1 MKKTLFLMAVLFGNL
16 LTAQD
21 LVNET
26 FVEKWDNSKTYILDI
41 LKVMPEEKLD
51 YKPTQREMSFKDQIF
66 HILDNMAWLSTTYFT
81 NEKHIK
87 KDHSSIV
94 RKEDI
99 LKEIE
104 NSFDNTKKIIE
115 ANKGIDLSQKVDF
128 FAGQKT
134 KLQILNLL
142 QDHVTH
148 HRGQLIVYL
157 NLNQIQPPKY
167 VGW

>member
-1 MKKTLFLMAVLFGNL
+1 MKKILLLIVLLYGNL
-16 LTAQD
+16 ITAQD
-21 LVNET
+21 LVNEA
-26 FVEKWDNSKTYILDI
+26 FVEKWDNSKTYLLDI
-41 LKVMPEEKLD
+41 VKMMPEEKLD

-66 HILDNMAWLSTTYFT
+66 HILDNMSWLSKAYFT

-87 KDHSSIV
+87 IDHSSIV
-94 RKEDI
+94 LKEDI

-104 NSFDNTKKIIE
+104 ISFDKAKKIIE
-115 ANKGIDLSQKVDF
+115 ANKGIDLSQKVEF
-128 FAGQKT
+128 FAGPKT
-134 KLQILNLL
+134 KLQILNLM

-167 VGW
+167 IGW

>member
-1 MKKTLFLMAVLFGNL
+1 MKKILFLIAVLCGNL
-16 LTAQD
+16 ITAQE
-21 LVNET
+21 LVNEA
-26 FVEKWDNSKTYILDI
+26 FVEKWDNSKTYLLDI
-41 LKVMPEEKLD
+41 VKMMPAEKLD

-66 HILDNMAWLSTTYFT
+66 HILDNMTWLSTTYFT

-94 RKEDI
+94 LKEDI

-104 NSFDNTKKIIE
+104 ISFDKAKKIIE
-115 ANKGIDLSQKVDF
+115 ANKEIDLSQKVEF
-128 FAGQKT
+128 FAGPKT
-134 KLQILNLL
+134 KLQILNLM

-167 VGW
+167 IGW

>member
-1 MKKTLFLMAVLFGNL
+1 MKKILFLVAVLYGNL
-16 LTAQD
+16 AMAQD
-21 LVNET
+21 LVNEA
-26 FVEKWDNSKTYILDI
+26 FVEKWDNSKTYLLDI
-41 LKVMPEEKLD
+41 VKVMPQEKLD
-51 YKPTQREMSFKDQIF
+51 FKPTQREMSFKDQIF
-66 HILDNMAWLSTTYFT
+66 HILDNMTWLSKTYFT
-81 NEKHIK
+81 NEKDIK

-94 RKEDI
+94 LKEDI

-104 NSFDNTKKIIE
+104 ISFDKAKKIIE
-115 ANKGIDLSQKVDF
+115 ANKGIDLSQKVEF
-128 FAGQKT
+128 FAGPKT